1 LQVPDFTQKAVLL
14 LIGAAAT
21 GLVGGVGFLLK
32 RGLTRRAPDEVEKFI
47 AHHKRLLAAQSNS
60 AAAATSQEQARLDKA
75 IHELH
80 PGVGFQNTLNT
91 DEPYLSQTEIGMRA
105 AQEADAAMLVV
116 HQMVQ
121 RLGFR
126 LNSEQ
131 NAVLQEAQSSW
142 ERHADLQSR
151 LAAAAF
157 EGGTIMPTIYHSER
171 AALARERTVALKRV
185 LDSLS
190 L

>member
-1 LQVPDFTQKAVLL
+1 VPEFTEKAVLL

-21 GLVGGVGFLLK
+21 GLIGGIGFLLK
-32 RGLTRRAPDEVEKFI
+32 RRFARHASDEVEKFI
-47 AHHKRLLAAQSNS
+47 AHHERLLSAQSHTS
-60 AAAATSQEQARLDKA
+60 QPQTSQEQARLDNA

-80 PGVGFQNTLNT
+80 PGVGFQNMLGVDQPN
-91 DEPYLSQTEIGMRA
+91 LSQAEIGMHA
-105 AQEADAAMLVV
+105 AQEADAATLVV
-116 HQMVQ
+116 RQIVE
-121 RLGFR
+121 RLEYR
-126 LNSEQ
+126 LNDEQ
-131 NAVLQEAQSSW
+131 RAVLREAQATW

-171 AALARERTVALKRV
+171 TALARERAVALKRV
-185 LDSLS
+185 SDSFS